1 MTLGNLV
8 IKAENFNTSNLLIN
22 VLTAK
27 SIGEYS
33 KDHIVISISNHGLM
47 QATKNIAMDH
57 GYVVK
62 SNLADFDVSKINLP
76 KTLYDVQF
84 ESDVNS
90 ASELKKT
97 LDNILCRDVED
108 TVKSVITLIID
119 DTFTNLTSFK
129 ELLDILKAAYS
140 FGYECGLECLII
152 SDIELPDEFYL
163 NSDVVEGD

>member
-1 MTLGNLV
+1 MTLSNLV

-57 GYVVK
+57 GYIVK
-62 SNLADFDVSKINLP
+62 NNLADFDAFKTNLP
-76 KTLYDVQF
+76 KTLYDIQF
-84 ESDVNS
+84 APDIDS
-90 ASELKKT
+90 ASKLKKT
-97 LDNILCRDVED
+97 LDNILQRGIKDIVRP
-108 TVKSVITLIID
+108 VITLIVD

-129 ELLDILKAAYS
+129 ELLDDLKWAYS
-140 FGYECGLECLII
+140 IGYECGLECLII
-152 SDIELPDEFYL
+152 SDVELPDEFYL
-163 NSDVVEGD
+163 NSDTVEGD